1 MDQYQDYMGMAGLPN
16 AYYPMMQYPAAQ
28 MESMYPRCYYII
40 YPRVKRMCDMMYQQG
55 MMAPTPE
62 MLQQMT
68 DQIYD
73 EVEPM
78 MVEEDM
84 MEMDMQ
90 MMPENMQ
97 DMQMMP
103 EQMYPM
109 GTKPMMEDK
118 DCCDMDTRQFGFASG
133 FFPRPRRRFLRDLIS
148 ILLIRQLLRRR
159 RRPFFGFGF

>member
-1 MDQYQDYMGMAGLPN
+1 MDQYQDYMGMSGLPN
-16 AYYPMMQYPAAQ
+16 AYYPMMQYPASQ
-28 MESMYPRCYYII
+28 LESMYPKCYYMI

-55 MMAPTPE
+55 MVTPTPQ
-62 MLQQMT
+62 MMQQMT

-78 MVEEDM
+78 MAEEDM

-103 EQMYPM
+103 EQMQPM

-118 DCCDMDTRQFGFASG
+118 GCYEMDARQFG

-148 ILLIRQLLRRR
+148 ILLIRQLFRR
-159 RRPFFGFGF
+159 RRPFFGFGFQ